1 MEKSKIALAYLT
13 TGPLLRGLYYF
24 LTLPQTYLLTL
35 EEADTWVGEVEK
47 RNNTFVREPNFYKKY
62 QDKVYDKNYLNIVHN
77 SQNWG
82 VSDMNI
88 MKLVFV

>member
-1 MEKSKIALAYLT
+1 M
-13 TGPLLRGLYYF
+13 
-24 LTLPQTYLLTL
+24 
-35 EEADTWVGEVEK
+35 GEVEK